1 MYFFILGKLYGFNPE
16 GIIIFLAI
24 TAIFPFLLEIAN
36 TIVFKKE
43 GEHKQDTFTPKITG
57 IMGALY
63 RAILTFGCLPF
74 KAYISLKSIITSLY
88 RMCIS
93 KKNLLEWTTSEE
105 AEKFAKDDIFSYYKI
120 MWFNVITGLIEI
132 ASGLY
137 FSSIIKIAIGALFI
151 VIPYVMCKISKP
163 SKLKQKGNLNNKQKE
178 YILEV
183 AKNTFMFF
191 KDNLT
196 KENNYLIPDNYQ
208 EDRKQKYIDRT
219 SSTNIGL
226 SILAVISGIDL
237 KFITKEEGLELIKNI
252 IETIDSLEKW
262 NGHLYNWYNIK
273 TKQPLN
279 PRYISTVDSGNLVGY
294 LYVLKAYLEEIKVE
308 NKEENENQAQDF
320 LNIKSTTQA
329 KNNSG
334 QVQSNSNTE
343 YENIKQLKTKNLEAL
358 KETVSKLIENTD
370 FSKLY
375 SPSHRLFS
383 IGFNVEENQ
392 LTDSYYDLLASE
404 ARQAS
409 LVAIAKKD
417 VPSKHWNNLSRTLT
431 ILNNKKGLISWSG
444 TAFEYLMPNINIPRY
459 EGSLLDESCKFAIM
473 SQMEYARKL
482 NIPWGI
488 SEAAFNVK
496 DLHSNYQYKAFGIP
510 WLGLKRGLADDMVIS
525 SYGSVLAIVD
535 KPQDVYNNL
544 KLLEQYGMYDKY
556 GFYESL
562 DLTPSR
568 LKRGEESAVV
578 ATYMAHHQALIFHL
592 KYNFLLVFL

>member
-1 MYFFILGKLYGFNPE
+1 MVLNSAFELVGAMAHILNKPEIKGGRVVDGYGLIQPRVGVNIDISYKNAFTKIFAGSGGIDSYTNAISDTYQDNFGEGIFTGKGIFDIQAYSKILKNEIPENTVLSHDLLEGCYLRCGLGSDILLMDGYPTKYTSFMSRLSRWIRGDWQIAKWLKNKKLNALSKFKILDNLRRSLFEIFTILGIVYFFVLGFVYGFNPD

-74 KAYISLKSIITSLY
+74 KAYISLKSIIISIY

-105 AEKFAKDDIFSYYKI
+105 AEKLAKDDIFSYYKI
-120 MWFNVITGLIEI
+120 MWVNVIAGFIEI
-132 ASGLY
+132 VSGLY
-137 FSSIIKIAIGALFI
+137 FSSIIKIVIGGLFI
-151 VIPYVMCKISKP
+151 TIPYIMCIISKP
-163 SKLKQKGNLNNKQKE
+163 SKLKQKGNLDNKQKE

-237 KFITKEEGLELIKNI
+237 EFITKEEGLELIKNI

-294 LYVLKAYLEEIKVE
+294 LYVLKAFLEET
-308 NKEENENQAQDF
+308 KE
-320 LNIKSTTQA
+320 
-329 KNNSG
+329 
-334 QVQSNSNTE
+334 
-343 YENIKQLKTKNLEAL
+343 Y
-358 KETVSKLIENTD
+358 
-370 FSKLY
+370 
-375 SPSHRLFS
+375 
-383 IGFNVEENQ
+383 
-392 LTDSYYDLLASE
+392 
-404 ARQAS
+404 
-409 LVAIAKKD
+409 
-417 VPSKHWNNLSRTLT
+417 
-431 ILNNKKGLISWSG
+431 
-444 TAFEYLMPNINIPRY
+444 
-459 EGSLLDESCKFAIM
+459 
-473 SQMEYARKL
+473 
-482 NIPWGI
+482 
-488 SEAAFNVK
+488 
-496 DLHSNYQYKAFGIP
+496 
-510 WLGLKRGLADDMVIS
+510 
-525 SYGSVLAIVD
+525 
-535 KPQDVYNNL
+535 
-544 KLLEQYGMYDKY
+544 
-556 GFYESL
+556 
-562 DLTPSR
+562 
-568 LKRGEESAVV
+568 
-578 ATYMAHHQALIFHL
+578 
-592 KYNFLLVFL
+592 